1 MIKNS
6 WNQIELVCGAHG
18 DDHSNIMQLK
28 QGPHSLFY
36 SCPQYRSIYG
46 KDHSAR
52 SCNNRLT
59 LVDYEKMLDFLMEK
73 SESEDGLVEVDLT
86 GFEWRKNGV
95 SYKVLE
101 YKDGKFRVLMRND
114 KAMAK

>member
-6 WNQIELVCGAHG
+6 WKRVTLICGAHG
-18 DDHSNIMQLK
+18 EDHTHEMQLK

-36 SCPQYRSIYG
+36 SCPLYRSIYG
-46 KDHSAR
+46 KDHKEK

-59 LVDYEKMLDFLMEK
+59 LDDYEKMLNFLMEA
-73 SESEDGLVEVDLT
+73 SEEGDGLFEVDLT
-86 GFEWRKNGV
+86 GYEWKRNGV
-95 SYKVLE
+95 CFKVLE
-101 YKDGKFRVLMRND
+101 QKKDHYIVLMRND

>member
-1 MIKNS
+1 MVINS
-6 WNQIELVCGAHG
+6 WNQITLVCGAHG
-18 DDHSNIMQLK
+18 DDYSNVMQLK

-36 SCPQYRSIYG
+36 SCPKYKSIYG
-46 KDHSAR
+46 KDHEGR

-59 LVDYEKMLDFLMEK
+59 LVDYENMLNFLMEH
-73 SESEDGLVEVDLT
+73 SEEADGLVDVNLT

-101 YKDGKFRVLMRND
+101 HKYDKFKILMRND